1 VREKSVLEIWY
12 GSRELRNLRHI
23 TPDDLTQ
30 CQTCEVKQYCS
41 RCPGQALL
49 EDGSLTGCHSRAK
62 VIARIRK
69 RLAEQQQQATGAN
82 PLLRVVA

>member
-1 VREKSVLEIWY
+1 
-12 GSRELRNLRHI
+12 
-23 TPDDLTQ
+23 
-30 CQTCEVKQYCS
+30 VKQYCS